1 MKVPLSLSVASP
13 SVRSHSSALATA
25 AILVVLQV
33 GITLLRPWPL
43 ALAVDHALGGKPLT
57 GPLEFLAGMQP
68 ARLLVL
74 AAAATVVLTTVD
86 GLLDMATLRTAEG
99 AAERI
104 GTALRATMFER
115 AMTLSLRWHDR
126 MRSGEL
132 VSRLTTDVGRVM
144 DGIVALTTSFLPDAV
159 MLVGV
164 LVLLL
169 AFDPGLLAIGLAV
182 VPLLA
187 GLAVRQRARIR
198 AAQQEARA
206 ESGHLAGA
214 TTDLLRNVRAVQ
226 AFGRIDYAT
235 EQFGRQ
241 NDAVLDAEVRA
252 IRVDARWTPVADV
265 LLAVGAALVL
275 VVGGMYVLNGS
286 MTIGELL
293 VVTAY
298 LRNLYSPV
306 RGLTRLSAVLAKAGA
321 SASRVREVLECDEA
335 VTDRAGAWIAPPLV
349 EDVRFDRVGFRYE
362 PGQPVL
368 HDFTLRIAAG
378 ETVCLIGPSGVG
390 KSTVLHLLLRLYD
403 VDSGRIL
410 IDGVDVRHCEQ
421 LAVRNQFAY
430 VPQDPWLLDAT
441 VAENI
446 AFGNPAATR
455 ADVLEAGRTAQ
466 VDEFIGRLPHG
477 YDTSLGESGVR
488 LSGGQRRRIAIARA
502 VVSSAPMLLLDEPTS
517 SLDPR
522 SAEAVVKAIRSATE
536 HRTVLIVTHD
546 RGLAAI
552 ADRVVTL
559 TRPNLDT
566 RLAKAP
572 AATTDHRERTVKE
585 GGEENATD
593 RTDHAPPPASEAQ
606 PFAER

>member
-1 MKVPLSLSVASP
+1 MKVPLSLSVAGP
-13 SVRSHSSALATA
+13 CVRSHAPALATA
-25 AILVVLQV
+25 AGLVVLQV
-33 GITLLRPWPL
+33 GVTLLRPWPL
-43 ALAVDHALGGKPLT
+43 ALAVDYALGGKPLT
-57 GPLEFLAGMQP
+57 GRLEFLAGMQP

-74 AAAATVVLTTVD
+74 AGAATVVLTTVN

-115 AMTLSLRWHDR
+115 AMTRSLRWHDR

-132 VSRLTTDVGRVM
+132 VSRLTTDVGRVL
-144 DGIVALTTSFLPDAV
+144 DGVIALTTSFLPDAV
-159 MLVGV
+159 MLIGV
-164 LVLLL
+164 LALLL

-182 VPLLA
+182 VPVLA

-198 AAQQEARA
+198 AAQQDARA
-206 ESGHLAGA
+206 ESGRLTGA

-226 AFGRIDYAT
+226 AFGRIDHAT
-235 EQFGRQ
+235 KQFGRQ
-241 NDAVLDAEVRA
+241 NEAVLDAELRA

-265 LLAVGAALVL
+265 LLSIGSALVL
-275 VVGGMYVLNGS
+275 VVGGMYVLRGS
-286 MTIGELL
+286 MSIGELL

-298 LRNLYSPV
+298 LRDLYSPV

-321 SASRVREVLECDEA
+321 SASRVQEVLECDEA
-335 VTDRAGAWIAPPLV
+335 VNDRAGAWIAPPLV
-349 EDVRFDRVGFRYE
+349 KDVRFEKVGFRYE
-362 PGQPVL
+362 PEQPVL
-368 HDFTLRIAAG
+368 DDFNLRIAAG
-378 ETVCLIGPSGVG
+378 ETVCLIGPSGIG
-390 KSTVLHLLLRLYD
+390 KSTVLHLLLRLYE
-403 VDSGRIL
+403 VNTGRVL
-410 IDGVDVRHCEQ
+410 IDGVNVRYCRQ
-421 LAVRNQFAY
+421 LTVRNRFAY

-502 VVSSAPMLLLDEPTS
+502 VVSMAPMLLLDEPTA

-546 RGLAAI
+546 RRLTAI

-559 TRPNLDT
+559 ARPNLQD
-566 RLAKAP
+566 RPAKGP
-572 AATTDHRERTVKE
+572 TTADLKE
-585 GGEENATD
+585 KTGTG
-593 RTDHAPPPASEAQ
+593 RG
-606 PFAER
+606 

>member
-25 AILVVLQV
+25 ATLVVLQV

-68 ARLLVL
+68 ARMLVL

-86 GLLDMATLRTAEG
+86 GLLEMATLRTAEG

-115 AMTLSLRWHDR
+115 AMTRSLRWHDE

-132 VSRLTTDVGRVM
+132 VSRLTTDVGRVL

-159 MLVGV
+159 MLIGV

-182 VPLLA
+182 VPILA

-198 AAQQEARA
+198 AAQQDARA
-206 ESGHLAGA
+206 ESGRLAGA

-226 AFGRIDYAT
+226 AFGRIDYAA

-241 NDAVLDAEVRA
+241 NDAVLDVELRA
-252 IRVDARWTPVADV
+252 VRVDARWTPVADV
-265 LLAVGAALVL
+265 LLAVGSALVL

-335 VTDRAGAWIAPPLV
+335 VTDRAGAWIAPPLA
-349 EDVRFDRVGFRYE
+349 EDIRLEKVGFRYE

-368 HDFTLRIAAG
+368 RDFTLRIAAG

-430 VPQDPWLLDAT
+430 VPQDPWLLDTT
-441 VAENI
+441 VAQNI
-446 AFGNPAATR
+446 AFGNPTATR

-477 YDTSLGESGVR
+477 YDTSLGESGAR

-502 VVSSAPMLLLDEPTS
+502 VVSRAPMLLLDEPTA

-559 TRPNLDT
+559 TRPNLQIQ
-566 RLAKAP
+566 RASAP
-572 AATTDHRERTVKE
+572 ATTDLTETTGRGR
-585 GGEENATD
+585 
-593 RTDHAPPPASEAQ
+593 R
-606 PFAER
+606 